1 MSHDA
6 VRTTHAEVDRVTGI
20 LLAEGVN
27 PDGSKGVTLTCGKG
41 CSACCYE
48 PVFAEAREVA
58 LIAARLLSFD
68 PEVRSRVLA
77 RTRAWLA
84 TFRASPLLGEEN
96 PHVLPYRQLRLACPL
111 LEGGEC
117 LVYDDRPSEC
127 RLHMAIGPRELC
139 EDDARRLEQTF
150 VSNHDLTMGT
160 VMKLATLVQKDRK
173 AELLM
178 EHLGLLLAE
187 ALLGERVESG
197 KRTLLQLNFEE
208 DLRPA
213 EVEVVREGGD
223 DGDAG

>member
-6 VRTTHAEVDRVTGI
+6 VRTTHTEVNRVI
-20 LLAEGVN
+20 DVLLKEGVG
-27 PDGSKGVTLTCGKG
+27 PDGTVGVELSCGKG

-58 LIAARLLSFD
+58 LIASRLLTLD
-68 PEVRSRVLA
+68 PEVRARVLA

-84 TFRASPLLGEEN
+84 TFRESPLLKEEN
-96 PHVLPYRQLRLACPL
+96 PHVLPYRQLKLACPL
-111 LEGGEC
+111 LENGEC

-139 EDDARRLEQTF
+139 EDDATRLEQQF
-150 VSNHDLTMGT
+150 ASNHDLTLGT
-160 VMKLATLVQKDRK
+160 IMKLATLVQRNKK

-178 EHLGLLLAE
+178 EHMGLLLAE

-197 KRTLLQLNFEE
+197 KRTLLQLDFEE
-208 DLRPA
+208 DLRPPD
-213 EVEVVREGGD
+213 EVRVVREG
-223 DGDAG
+223 DGDGE

>member
-6 VRTTHAEVDRVTGI
+6 VRTTHAEVDRVI
-20 LLAEGVN
+20 EVLLTEGVN
-27 PDGSKGVTLTCGKG
+27 PDGSKGVTLSCGKG

-58 LIAARLLSFD
+58 LIAARLLAFD
-68 PEVRSRVLA
+68 AEVRARVLA
-77 RTRAWLA
+77 RTRTWLA
-84 TFRASPLLGEEN
+84 TFRTSPLLKEEN
-96 PHVLPYRQLRLACPL
+96 PHVLPYRQLKLACPL
-111 LEGGEC
+111 LEDGEC

-139 EDDARRLEQTF
+139 EDDAKRLDQMF
-150 VSNHDLTMGT
+150 ASNHDLTMGT
-160 VMKLATLVQKDRK
+160 IMKLATLVQKDRR

-187 ALLGERVESG
+187 ALLGERVESE

-208 DLRPA
+208 DLRPPD
-213 EVEVVREGGD
+213 EVRVVREET
-223 DGDAG
+223 DGQ